1 MTMHDNSRDR
11 RLRQIKS
18 QGYQIGLIGLLF
30 GILIG
35 LIIGLLLGNPVAGAA
50 FGVAIGA
57 GIGLTFMLG
66 LREDS

>member
-1 MTMHDNSRDR
+1 MTTHDHERQF
-11 RLRQIKS
+11 RQIRS

-30 GILIG
+30 GILVG

-66 LREDS
+66 LRDDA

>member
-1 MTMHDNSRDR
+1 MTMHDNERHV
-11 RLRQIKS
+11 RQIRS

-30 GILIG
+30 GILVG
-35 LIIGLLLGNPVAGAA
+35 LIIGLLLGNPGAGAA

-66 LREDS
+66 LRDDA

>member
-1 MTMHDNSRDR
+1 MTTRDHERHDR
-11 RLRQIKS
+11 RIRS
-18 QGYQIGLIGLLF
+18 QGYQIGLVGLLF

-66 LREDS
+66 LRDDA

>member
-1 MTMHDNSRDR
+1 MTMHDKDR
-11 RLRQIKS
+11 QFRQIRS
-18 QGYQIGLIGLLF
+18 QGYQIGLIGLFL

-35 LIIGLLLGNPVAGAA
+35 LIIGLLLGNPMAGAA

-66 LREDS
+66 LRDDT

>member
-1 MTMHDNSRDR
+1 MHDEER

-18 QGYQIGLIGLLF
+18 QGYQIGLFGLVL
-30 GILIG
+30 GVLVG
-35 LIIGLLLGNPVAGAA
+35 LIIGSLLGNPVAGLA

-66 LREDS
+66 LRDQP